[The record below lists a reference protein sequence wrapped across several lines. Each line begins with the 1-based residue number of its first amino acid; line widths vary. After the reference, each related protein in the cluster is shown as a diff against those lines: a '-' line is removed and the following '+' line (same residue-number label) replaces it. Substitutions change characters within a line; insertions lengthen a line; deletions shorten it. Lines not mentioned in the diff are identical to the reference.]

1 VAKGILRWLILCYV
15 GEPGGVTRYGHRR
28 DVFYS
33 DSASSIIKRLV
44 QRSGAR
50 ELAIIKDLQTDR
62 EVKAALSRSR
72 AVAQRFEDIVDIA
85 GDK

>member
-1 VAKGILRWLILCYV
+1 
-15 GEPGGVTRYGHRR
+15 
-28 DVFYS
+28 VFYS

-72 AVAQRFEDIVDIA
+72 AVAQRYEDLVDIA
-85 GDK
+85 GDE